1 MLRFITR
8 RVLQMIPVLFFVSVI
23 IFVLINLVPGDAARL
38 FLGEE
43 APPEAL
49 AALRHQLGLDR
60 PLYVQYLRW
69 VGGMLHGNFGHSF
82 KDNRPVL
89 STLLQKVPVTG
100 ELTAAALVIA
110 WTIAIPTG
118 VLAAWRRRT
127 AVDYSASAAALLG
140 LSIPNFWLGIM
151 LIYLFAVH
159 LRWLPASG
167 LTPLTQDPGR
177 NLRALVMPAFVLGVV
192 QAAVVMRQLRS
203 SMLEVLSA
211 DYVRTA
217 SAKGLADLAVLTQ
230 HALRNAV
237 IPVITVMGI
246 QMGTLLS
253 GAVVTEAIFAVPGLG
268 RLAIESIYSR
278 DYQVLEGVVMFSALA
293 ILVINLLVDVVYS
306 LVDPRIKLAGGRS

>member
-1 MLRFITR
+1 MTRFAVR
-8 RVLQMIPVLFFVSVI
+8 RLLQMIPVLFFVSVI

-43 APPEAL
+43 APPDAL
-49 AALRHQLGLDR
+49 AALRHELGLDR

-69 VGGMLHGNFGHSF
+69 VGGMLRGDFGHSF
-82 KDNRPVL
+82 KDNRKVL
-89 STLLQKVPVTG
+89 TTVLQKVPVTG
-100 ELTAAALVIA
+100 ELTIAALAIA
-110 WTIAIPTG
+110 WTIAIPAG
-118 VLAAWRRRT
+118 VVAAWRRRT
-127 AVDYSASAAALLG
+127 AVDYSASAAALTG

-167 LTPLTQDPGR
+167 FVPLGQDPAL
-177 NLRALVMPAFVLGVV
+177 NLKTIVMPAFVLGIVL
-192 QAAVVMRQLRS
+192 AAVVMRQLRS

-217 SAKGLADLAVLTQ
+217 NAKGLGERVVLVR

-246 QMGTLLS
+246 QMGTLFG
-253 GAVVTEAIFAVPGLG
+253 GAVITETIFALPGLG
-268 RLAIESIYSR
+268 RLTVESIYGR
-278 DYQVLEGVVMFSALA
+278 DYPMLEGVVMFSAFAVLA
-293 ILVINLLVDVVYS
+293 VNLVVDIVYS
-306 LVDPRIKLAGGRS
+306 LIDPRIKLAGSGP